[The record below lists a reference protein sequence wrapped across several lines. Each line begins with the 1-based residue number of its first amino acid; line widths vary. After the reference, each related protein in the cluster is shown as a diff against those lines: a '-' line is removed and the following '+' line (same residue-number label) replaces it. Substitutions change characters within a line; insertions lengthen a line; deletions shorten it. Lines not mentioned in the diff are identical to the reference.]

1 VEPPKSSTMKP
12 LSITLFAIV
21 LVVLIACR
29 NKETTK
35 NKNTSTTIN
44 NANNALKKNTKE
56 YMNAWSE
63 YDTLLLES
71 ITIQKFVRNL
81 NGDNISF
88 SQHQL
93 FNSMHFWH
101 RVMPDLKIVDKEI
114 IVVENRTYVNWV
126 GTGTNTGMFGDIPPT
141 GKVGQIHG
149 FSILTFNDDN
159 KIVHEIAFFDKL
171 NLMEA
176 WGYSL
181 APPVMN

>member
-1 VEPPKSSTMKP
+1 MKTF
-12 LSITLFAIV
+12 SITLFAIV
-21 LVVLIACR
+21 FVVLIACR
-29 NKETTK
+29 DKKTIKNNDTLTTINYNKNTLKKTTK
-35 NKNTSTTIN
+35 N
-44 NANNALKKNTKE
+44 
-56 YMNAWSE
+56 YMNAWSD
-63 YDTLLLES
+63 YDTLLLQS
-71 ITIQKFVRNL
+71 ITIQKFVRNV

-88 SQHQL
+88 TQHEL
-93 FNSMHFWH
+93 FNSIHFWY

-141 GKVGQIHG
+141 GKVGHING
-149 FSILTFNDDN
+149 FSILTFNDDS

-171 NLMEA
+171 SLMEA